1 MTSSDMNQSTTET
14 SNAPIT
20 SHPSSDTTPHLRVG
34 RDEGSRMIPEGGGH
48 PSDTAPPMEQATVG
62 CRKGIISSAAL
73 LEQCKASLR
82 DPMTQIWGFH
92 VRPSTVTLFIGE
104 TSVGKT
110 VFLHNLAYHLA
121 SGKEFLGNEPPR
133 LMRVLY
139 VDIESNE
146 EVLGEHLS
154 TIGVADGWDFFD
166 LQDVTPGQVL
176 MEQLKTVVND
186 GHYDVVIID
195 PLMEAYPVKDENDN
209 AMANTQMSAF
219 RDLAR
224 SSKAGVI
231 VVHNSGLRK
240 SSRGSKKFLG
250 RGATSRVDRADISIN
265 LTSISETERLL
276 QVTKARSKN
285 LNEEIRFRFGEDL
298 SYDLLESSTPSQTVV
313 ASLQHDTFE
322 LVKSEAQEG
331 RPEVERKTFM
341 EKLNIEKGSGREQA
355 LDRAL
360 SKNFLT
366 GVLAKPRKGVYSLPL
381 DSLKVESEAA

>member
-1 MTSSDMNQSTTET
+1 
-14 SNAPIT
+14 
-20 SHPSSDTTPHLRVG
+20 
-34 RDEGSRMIPEGGGH
+34 
-48 PSDTAPPMEQATVG
+48 
-62 CRKGIISSAAL
+62 
-73 LEQCKASLR
+73 
-82 DPMTQIWGFH
+82 MTQIWGFH